1 MGRANIL
8 GRESNISL
16 EKMTYSTILNKNSKI
31 LYNHKLTKLLM
42 NKINL
47 ENYNLSKLG
56 SVVIENLFT
65 YDDKCS
71 TNMINFL
78 KKHNI
83 NQMDVDKL
91 VKFNIYSKEY
101 DAKYTSQY
109 KRKLK

>member
-1 MGRANIL
+1 
-8 GRESNISL
+8 
-16 EKMTYSTILNKNSKI
+16 
-31 LYNHKLTKLLM
+31 M

-109 KRKLK
+109 KRKLKNMLECDSKGRKIVKRTLKKIKKNKKTKKRR